1 MGTNKNHVRRHFGRY
16 LILDRLNIFF
26 QKYALPLLTKSG
38 TIHYTITM
46 WKKVNF
52 EYAPLVSS
60 LIDEAK
66 RRNISQGNIE
76 SNMELCRRFQQ
87 GDKEASELLLLSNVH
102 FIRYCLSRMVSYD
115 YFLEEAEHIAI
126 ASLFSAA
133 KTYCTTEYKGSFT
146 TWAYMYIRRGIQI
159 GWAKEAL
166 RYQHE
171 KHLDLEVA
179 DDSYIVALNASEDC
193 LSYSPEMDIIEELSY
208 EQKMDALKQAI
219 YDELTPLERDV
230 ILLRYFSP
238 TKMALREISMQLGRS
253 YERVRQLE
261 KRAILK
267 LIRSIVDEKKY
278 GEVFADEQL

>member
-1 MGTNKNHVRRHFGRY
+1 M
-16 LILDRLNIFF
+16 
-26 QKYALPLLTKSG
+26 TKSG

-46 WKKVNF
+46 WKKLNL
-52 EYAPLVSS
+52 ECAPLVSS

-66 RRNISQGNIE
+66 RRNIPQGNIE

-87 GDKEASELLLLSNVH
+87 GDEEASELLLLSNVH

-126 ASLFSAA
+126 ESLFSAA

-146 TWAYMYIRRGIQI
+146 TWAYMYIRRDVQI

-171 KHLDLEVA
+171 RHLDPEVV
-179 DDSYIVALNASEDC
+179 DDSYIITSNASEDC
-193 LSYSPEMDIIEELSY
+193 LSYLPEMDIIEELSY
-208 EQKMDALKQAI
+208 EQKIDALKQAI
-219 YDELTPLERDV
+219 YEVLTPLERDV

-238 TKMALREISMQLGRS
+238 TKMTLREISRQLGKS
-253 YERVRQLE
+253 CARVWQLE

-267 LIRSIVDEKKY
+267 LIHSIVYEKKY

>member
-1 MGTNKNHVRRHFGRY
+1 M
-16 LILDRLNIFF
+16 
-26 QKYALPLLTKSG
+26 
-38 TIHYTITM
+38 
-46 WKKVNF
+46 
-52 EYAPLVSS
+52 VSS

-66 RRNISQGNIE
+66 RRNIPQGNIE

-87 GDKEASELLLLSNVH
+87 GDEEASELLLLSNVR
-102 FIRYCLSRMVSYD
+102 FIRYCLSQMVFYD

-126 ASLFSAA
+126 TSLLSAA
-133 KTYCTTEYKGSFT
+133 KSYCTTEYKGSFT
-146 TWAYMYIRRGIQI
+146 TWAYMYVRRGLQV

-171 KHLDLEVA
+171 RHIDTEETEG
-179 DDSYIVALNASEDC
+179 SYIIASNASEDC
-193 LSYSPEMDIIEELSY
+193 LSYLPETDIIEELSY
-208 EQKMDALKQAI
+208 EQKIDALKQAI
-219 YDELTPLERDV
+219 YEVLTPLERDV